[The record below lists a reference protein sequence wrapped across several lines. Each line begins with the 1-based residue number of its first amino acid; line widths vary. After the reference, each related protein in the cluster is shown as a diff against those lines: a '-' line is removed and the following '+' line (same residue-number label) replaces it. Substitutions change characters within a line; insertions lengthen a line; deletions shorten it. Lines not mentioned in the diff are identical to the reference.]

1 MSVCLP
7 NKQQLIRSIMD
18 FKKLCQTRYSVR
30 AYKPDLIPDE
40 KMDYIKACVQ
50 SAPSAVNKQPWKF
63 IILTQKSDRE
73 KLQQCYDKPWFK
85 EAPVYNIACKNEN
98 LAWTRRYDNKNHA
111 DIDLAI
117 AIEHLCLAATSQGLG
132 TCWVCNF
139 RTQLIQELFDFQDG
153 WEPVALIP
161 LGFPADDTCPE
172 KTRKSIEEIWETW

>member
-63 IILTQKSDRE
+63 IILTQESDRE

-85 EAPVYNIACKNEN
+85 EAPVYIIACKNEN

-117 AIEHLCLAATSQGLG
+117 AI
-132 TCWVCNF
+132 
-139 RTQLIQELFDFQDG
+139 ELFDFQDG